1 MELEEWV
8 EAVTVSHISRFLLPE
23 DLSFPEAHLPLAGVA
38 GAVALWVLGQFNC
51 FKVSLQS
58 QMR

>member
-8 EAVTVSHISRFLLPE
+8 EAVTVSHISRFLLPK

-38 GAVALWVLGQFNC
+38 GAVALWILGSLTVLKC
-51 FKVSLQS
+51 HYKAK
-58 QMR
+58 